1 MLRLLVLLLAL
12 ANIGYFAWTQG
23 ALAPLGLVPS
33 VQTEPQRM
41 TTQIRPDA
49 IRLLTP
55 EEAREIEDNAAVP
68 RRPASGAS
76 DAVSSADTP
85 AAECLQAGLFN
96 EQQTAVLR
104 TSLQSALPAGSWQF
118 ESSVEPARWIVY
130 MGKYTTEEAMAK
142 KRGELRQL
150 GVAFR
155 TVNNEALVP
164 GLALASFPLQADAEK
179 ELARVAAKGVRT
191 ARVAQERAETRG
203 QILKLAAVDAGLRAQ
218 LDTLKPQLE
227 GKALRAC
234 P

>member
-23 ALAPLGLVPS
+23 ALAPLGMVPS

-41 TTQIRPDA
+41 QTQIRPDA
-49 IRLLTP
+49 VRLLTP
-55 EEAREIEDNAAVP
+55 EEARELENKAPP
-68 RRPASGAS
+68 RRPTPGAS
-76 DAVSSADTP
+76 EELSSTDTT
-85 AAECLQAGLFN
+85 ATECLQAGLFN

-130 MGKYTTEEAMAK
+130 MGKYTTDETMAK

-150 GVAFR
+150 GVSFR
-155 TVNNEALVP
+155 AVNNEALAP

-179 ELARVAAKGVRT
+179 ELTRVAAKGVRT

-203 QILKLAAVDAGLRAQ
+203 QILKLAAVDAELRAQ

-227 GKALRAC
+227 GKNLRTC

>member
-41 TTQIRPDA
+41 ETQIRPDD

-55 EEAREIEDNAAVP
+55 EEAREIENKAPP

-76 DAVSSADTP
+76 DAVSSADTN
-85 AAECLQAGLFN
+85 AVECLQAGLFN

-104 TSLQSALPAGSWQF
+104 TSLQDALPAGSWQF

-150 GVAFR
+150 GVSFR
-155 TVNNEALVP
+155 TVNNEALAP

-179 ELARVAAKGVRT
+179 ELARIAAKGVRT

-203 QILKLAAVDAGLRAQ
+203 QILKLAAVDASLRAQ

-227 GKALRAC
+227 GKTLRTC